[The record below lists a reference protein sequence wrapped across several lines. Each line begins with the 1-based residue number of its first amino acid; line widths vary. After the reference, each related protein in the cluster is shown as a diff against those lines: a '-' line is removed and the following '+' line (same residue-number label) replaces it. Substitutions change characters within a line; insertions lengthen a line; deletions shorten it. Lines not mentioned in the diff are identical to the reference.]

1 MKTPIKLAFV
11 TGMAALSLLAL
22 PAGANNRAGGPAA
35 HPQPANRDPGV
46 NTRQHNQQHR
56 LADGVRSG
64 ELTREETQTLRKEQR
79 EIRQKERAY
88 KSDGKMTRAER
99 HDLHR
104 EQNQAG
110 QNIRE
115 EKHDTEQRPK
125 TM

>member
-1 MKTPIKLAFV
+1 MNASIKLTLAAGV
-11 TGMAALSLLAL
+11 AALSFLAL
-22 PAGANNRAGGPAA
+22 PAGADSAAGGAA
-35 HPQPANRDPGV
+35 ARPHPGNRDPGV

-79 EIRQKERAY
+79 EIRKKEREY

-99 HDLHR
+99 RDLHR
-104 EQNQAG
+104 EQNQAS

-115 EKHDTEQRPK
+115 EKHDAEQRPK
-125 TM
+125 AK